1 MKTSLKKSKRA
12 ITFSAATLLRS
23 LSHSRESSES
33 ILSGRESVWLNDGAA
48 PSFTRAGVK
57 PVGTYQPRFI
67 YRYCYGLV
75 EPLSGEKF
83 FVTAPQVNTLFF
95 EFLLQEFSRQE
106 PAVYKIIFL
115 DKAGYHRAKQLQVP
129 ENIRLVYL
137 PSSNPELNPIE
148 RFWRDMK
155 DKVAFHNFKD
165 EQELEE
171 WITNTTTS
179 YSQQQ
184 IASLTAYPYISNA
197 INHTKT
203 AMEIP

>member
-1 MKTSLKKSKRA
+1 MLLPFLLQRYYAPLARAGKVNSWKVYFQDESRFGLMTVLRRA
-12 ITFSAATLLRS
+12 ITL
-23 LSHSRESSES
+23 
-33 ILSGRESVWLNDGAA
+33 
-48 PSFTRAGVK
+48 AGVK
-57 PVGTYQPRFI
+57 PVGAYQHRFI

-75 EPLSGEKF
+75 EPLSGDKF

-95 EFLLQEFSRQE
+95 EYLLEEFSRQE
-106 PAVYKIIFL
+106 PLVYKIIFL

-165 EQELEE
+165 EPELEA
-171 WITNTTTS
+171 WITNTINN
-179 YSQQQ
+179 YSKEQ
-184 IASLTAYPYISNA
+184 IASLTGYEYILKAVSHAKN
-197 INHTKT
+197 N
-203 AMEIP
+203 ME